1 MLRPG
6 SWSVS
11 IYDESSVL
19 PSGSLYV
26 MSFDIIT
33 VAIVGVVCL
42 DIGMFTSASE
52 ISSMYLLGELGG
64 VPILLIKLILGVLIV
79 ILFIIVPNLHL
90 HPFSLP
96 PNYFLVV
103 GLLFVDF
110 FIGREYFTSTSE
122 IASADPA
129 VIYTLCYCWIC

>member
-1 MLRPG
+1 
-6 SWSVS
+6 
-11 IYDESSVL
+11 
-19 PSGSLYV
+19 

-64 VPILLIKLILGVLIV
+64 VPILLIKLILGVQIL

-90 HPFSLP
+90 QPFSLP
-96 PNYFLVV
+96 PIIFL
-103 GLLFVDF
+103 
-110 FIGREYFTSTSE
+110 
-122 IASADPA
+122 
-129 VIYTLCYCWIC
+129 